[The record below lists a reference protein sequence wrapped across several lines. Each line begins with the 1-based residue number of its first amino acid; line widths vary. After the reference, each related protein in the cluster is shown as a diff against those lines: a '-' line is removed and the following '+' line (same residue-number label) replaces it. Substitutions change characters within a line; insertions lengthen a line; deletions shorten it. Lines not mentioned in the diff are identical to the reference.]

1 MVRFRVET
9 IALEWRAYMEEEKSF
24 LNSVVEYFRSIGA
37 DMIIPA
43 TTNTIF
49 RTYPDGADAA
59 PYGSYIIDLAQPE
72 DILWKNIDRIYRQNI
87 NTAPKNGVSIRSG
100 TEHLDAAYLHVRDT
114 FKKSK
119 LPFMNYESF
128 KRYVLVWG

>member
-9 IALEWRAYMEEEKSF
+9 IYLDGELSVEEEKSF

-49 RTYPDGADAA
+49 RAYPDGADAA
-59 PYGSYIIDLAQPE
+59 PYGSYVIDLTQPE
-72 DILWKNIDRIYRQNI
+72 DVLWKNIDRIYRQNI
-87 NTAPKNGVSIRSG
+87 NTAIKAGVTIRDG
-100 TEHLDAAYLHVRDT
+100 AEHIEATYMHVRDT

-119 LPFMNYESF
+119 TPIYE
-128 KRYVLVWG
+128 L